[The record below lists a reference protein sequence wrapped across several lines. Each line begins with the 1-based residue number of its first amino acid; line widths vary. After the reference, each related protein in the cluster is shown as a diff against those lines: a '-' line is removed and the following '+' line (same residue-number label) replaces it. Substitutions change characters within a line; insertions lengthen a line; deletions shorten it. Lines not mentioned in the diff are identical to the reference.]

1 MNRVSHPV
9 WPALWPLLATALAYA
24 LVGSIAVLLVIP
36 PGYAAPLY
44 PSAGIAL
51 ACTLVYGHRVLP
63 AVALGSFAVNLLIGG
78 LRGPLDGPVVALA
91 AVIAAGATLQAA
103 LAALFV
109 KRELGAPL
117 TLSEPPDIA
126 RFFLLGAAAACTA
139 SATVATLALCVAGV
153 VSPQDLPFHWW
164 TWWAGDTLGTLIGAP
179 IVLTLIGRPRDHWAH
194 RRITVGLS
202 LGLVTALLGT
212 AIAQV
217 GRWDEQRARDLFERD
232 AASIADGLTAQ
243 LREPMYAL
251 EATRDVFI
259 ASNTVTREDMR
270 RASERWLRRPLNLR
284 AIGFAQRVARERVA
298 AFEQEMRAEGLP
310 GYRVFDR
317 SGPGADDH
325 AQGDTDV
332 VAIRYVEPMDRNAAA
347 LGANPLSIAAARPAV
362 LHSGRTGQPAASARL
377 RLTQEL
383 GDQAGVVVYQALYA
397 GNPKTD
403 AQRIATLAG
412 FVFVTLSMDDTAH
425 SIAARAPAYLHWCLT
440 DIDVQPVQ
448 RLAGASGCEARR
460 DDDFAQRRTI
470 NFAGRRWQLAIGAP
484 LADVPGVR
492 NWNAWLFSLVGLFAT
507 ALLGALLLTVTGRT
521 RRIEVA
527 VDERTA
533 DLQREVGERK
543 RTESALRESEQ
554 RFRNILDHVPIG
566 VIYTGLDG
574 RIREANP
581 KLRELVGYSSDE
593 LALMSALALTHPDDR
608 AADIELNAQLVSG
621 EIPMFRRH
629 KRYLTKSGHT
639 VWALAV
645 TTVLRDAGGRP
656 VRLVGVV
663 EDITEHLR
671 LEEAERARE
680 HAEAA
685 NRAKSDFV
693 SRMSHEL
700 RTPLN
705 AMLGFAQLLDL
716 DRQPPLAPHQSE
728 WTAQIQQAGWH
739 LLHMINDTLDLSR
752 IESGTINLALEA
764 VDLHG
769 ALRATRAL
777 LEQSARRHRVTVDE
791 RLDPQAG
798 TILGDETRIKQ
809 VLTNLLSNA
818 IKYNV
823 EGGHVEVTSRLHDG
837 ETVEIAVTDTGLGM
851 TREQVGQLFQPFN
864 RLGRESSAI
873 EGTGIGLV
881 ISRRLAELMGGT
893 LHAHSTPGRGS
904 IFVLRLPRA
913 KPAHGAADPG
923 PAGDALEPSYRQ
935 RVVHYIEDNETNA
948 EVMRGI
954 LAQRPQIRLEVSETG
969 LAGLAAI
976 RQCPPSLLLLDM
988 HLPDIDGLE
997 LLRQLKNDDGIAD
1010 LPVVVV
1016 SADATSSRI
1025 EQALTLGAANYL
1037 TKPVNVA
1044 QILSV
1049 LDDLLER
1056 LDTRFG

>member
-1 MNRVSHPV
+1 LTRFRI
-9 WPALWPLLATALAYA
+9 LLPLLATALAYA
-24 LVGSIAVLLVIP
+24 LVGGVAVLMAIE
-36 PGYAAPLY
+36 PGYAAALY

-51 ACTLVYGHRVLP
+51 ACTLAYGFRILP
-63 AVALGSFAVNLLIGG
+63 AVALGSLAVNLFVGAM
-78 LRGPLDGPVVALA
+78 RGPVDGPVVALA
-91 AVIAAGATLQAA
+91 AAIATGATLQAA
-103 LAALFV
+103 LAAFLV
-109 KRELGAPL
+109 KREVGEPL
-117 TLSEPPDIA
+117 TLSEPRDIT
-126 RFFLLGAAAACTA
+126 RFFLLGAVAACTV
-139 SATVATLALCVAGV
+139 SATVAVLALRLAGV
-153 VSPQDLPFHWW
+153 ITPQDLPFHWW

-179 IVLTLIGRPRDHWAH
+179 IVLTLIGRPRGDWAD
-194 RRITVGLS
+194 RRVTVGLS
-202 LGLVTALLGT
+202 LVLVTALLGT

-217 GRWDEQRARDLFERD
+217 ARWDEQRARDLFERD
-232 AASIADGLTAQ
+232 AGSAADALTTQ
-243 LREPMYAL
+243 LREPLYAL
-251 EATRDVFI
+251 EAMRDIFVASDGVTRD
-259 ASNTVTREDMR
+259 EMR
-270 RASERWLRRPLNLR
+270 RAAGGWLRQPLHLQ
-284 AIGFAQRVARERVA
+284 AIGFSQRVPRERIA
-298 AFEQEMRAEGLP
+298 AFESEVRAEGLAN
-310 GYRVFDR
+310 YRVFDR
-317 SGPGADDH
+317 SGPDADDV
-325 AQGDTDV
+325 AQRDADV
-332 VAIRYVEPMDRNAAA
+332 IAIRYIEPIDRNAGA
-347 LGANPLSIAAARPAV
+347 LGVNPLSIGAARPAV
-362 LHSGRTGQPAASARL
+362 LHSWRTGEPAASAGF
-377 RLTQEL
+377 RLTQEP
-383 GDQAGVVVYQALYA
+383 GDQTGVVVYQAVYRGPA
-397 GNPKTD
+397 ESD
-403 AQRIATLAG
+403 AQREAAMVG
-412 FVFVTLSMDDTAH
+412 VVFVTLRMEDTVR
-425 SIAARAPAYLHWCLT
+425 SILARAPDYLHWCLLDT
-440 DIDVQPVQ
+440 GPRPPQ
-448 RLAGASGCEARR
+448 RLAGPNGCETRSS
-460 DDDFAQRRTI
+460 DGLVQQRMI
-470 NFAGRRWQLAIGAP
+470 DVAGRRWQLAISAQP
-484 LADVPGVR
+484 AAVPGVR
-492 NWNAWLFSLVGLFAT
+492 HWNAWLFSLVGLFAT
-507 ALLGALLLTVTGRT
+507 ALLGALLLTVTGRK

-527 VDERTA
+527 VAERTA
-533 DLQREVGERK
+533 ELQLEVGERK

-566 VIYTGLDG
+566 VIYTDLDG
-574 RIREANP
+574 RIKEANP
-581 KLRELVGYSSDE
+581 KLRELVGYTSDE
-593 LALMSALALTHPDDR
+593 LTLMSAIALTHPDDR
-608 AADIELNAQLVSG
+608 AADVELSAQLVRG

-629 KRYLTKSGHT
+629 KRYLAKNGRT

-656 VRLVGVV
+656 LRLVGVV

-685 NRAKSDFV
+685 NRAKSEFV

-716 DRQPPLAPHQSE
+716 DRLPPLAPHQSE

-752 IESGTINLALEA
+752 IESGTLKLSLDA

-777 LEQSARRHRVTVDE
+777 LEQSAQRRRVTVDQQ
-791 RLDPQAG
+791 LDPQAS

-823 EGGHVEVTSRLHDG
+823 ERGHVEVTSRLHDA
-837 ETVEIAVTDTGLGM
+837 ETVEIDVIDTGLGM
-851 TREQVGQLFQPFN
+851 TDEQLAQLFQPFN
-864 RLGRESSAI
+864 RLGREASGT

-904 IFVLRLPRA
+904 TFVLRLPRA
-913 KPAHGAADPG
+913 KPAHGMAAPG
-923 PAGDALEPSYRQ
+923 PADDALEPSYRQ

-954 LAQRPQIRLEVSETG
+954 LAQRPQIRLEVSSTG
-969 LAGLAAI
+969 LDGLAAI
-976 RQCPPSLLLLDM
+976 RQRAPSLVLLDM

-997 LLRQLKNDDGIAD
+997 LLRHLKNDDDIAEI
-1010 LPVVVV
+1010 PVVVV

-1049 LDDLLER
+1049 LDELLER